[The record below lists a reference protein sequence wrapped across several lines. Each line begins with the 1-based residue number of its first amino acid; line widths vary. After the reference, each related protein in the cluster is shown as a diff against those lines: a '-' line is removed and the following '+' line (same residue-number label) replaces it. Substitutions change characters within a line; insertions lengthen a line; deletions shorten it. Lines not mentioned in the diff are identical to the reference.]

1 MKLFEVCEMKNYK
14 LFSADSHLEISP
26 ERWTARVPAKYRD
39 RAPRLIKLPN
49 GGDGVVVEGR
59 PLYVVGLAIAG
70 KPYERHEL
78 TGVSYKGSEGAGTPE
93 QRLKEQDQDGVEGEV
108 LYTSASN
115 LTFWRGI
122 KNDDAYLSV
131 IHAYNTFLAEE
142 YCAVNRDRLVALGA
156 IPTHSVEAATRE
168 LEYCARAGLKGVMLN
183 TFPSGKSYPSPE
195 DDRFYAAA
203 IDLNMAIS
211 VHVGMQ
217 LPDGPLFK
225 YDKQPGEVAFG
236 GDPIRVL
243 TRFGGNSGLNAVQ
256 LLLSGVFDRLPQLMI
271 YWAETQIGLLPYY
284 YEQLD
289 DVYKRSRHWMGGT
302 SVGAAQT
309 EPSRYFREHFYWG
322 FIYDRVGLR
331 LRHEIG
337 IDKIM
342 WGNDFP
348 TPPAIGQLPTGDRR
362 YFSGVADD
370 EKQKILTDNAVEFF
384 HLSCRATRPLILRR
398 G

>member
-1 MKLFEVCEMKNYK
+1 MKNYR

-39 RAPRLIKLPN
+39 RAPRLVKLAN
-49 GGDGVVVEGR
+49 GGDAVIVEGR
-59 PLYVVGLAIAG
+59 PLYVVGLASAG

-78 TGVSYKGSEGAGTPE
+78 TGVNYQGSEGAGTPE

-122 KNDDAYLSV
+122 KNDDAYLAV
-131 IHAYNTFLAEE
+131 LHAYNTFLAEE

-156 IPTHSVEAATRE
+156 IPAQSIDAAVGE
-168 LEYCARAGLKGVMLN
+168 LAYCAKAGLKGVMLN
-183 TFPSGKSYPSPE
+183 TFPSGKSYPTRE
-195 DDRFYAAA
+195 VDLFYAAA
-203 IDLNMAIS
+203 VDLNMALS

-217 LPDGPLFK
+217 LPDGPLFT

-256 LLLSGVFDRLPQLMI
+256 LLLSGVFDRLPRLTI
-271 YWAETQIGLLPYY
+271 YWAETQIGWLPYY

-289 DVYKRSRHWMGGT
+289 DVYKRSRHWMERYFGL
-302 SVGAAQT
+302 APLKE

-322 FIYDRVGLR
+322 FINDRIGIR
-331 LRHEIG
+331 LRYDIG
-337 IDKIM
+337 VDRIM

-348 TPPAIGQLPTGDRR
+348 HSAGDWPNSRR
-362 YFSGVADD
+362 VIDDIFAGVAED
-370 EKQKILTDNAVEFF
+370 EKQRVLAGNAVDFF
-384 HLSCRATRPLILRR
+384 RLD
-398 G
+398 